1 MVKFFQGKTVW
12 IGNSRD
18 CHRESQGASR
28 QTLLRAGLR
37 WHTAPQHD
45 RGSHHV
51 AVHWWMSLVVFGKRA
66 IGSEEEPEL

>member
-18 CHRESQGASR
+18 CHRKSQGASK
-28 QTLLRAGLR
+28 QTLPHAPLR
-37 WHTAPQHD
+37 WHKGPLHD

-51 AVHWWMSLVVFGKRA
+51 AVHWWKTLVVLGKRA
-66 IGSEEEPEL
+66 VGTEEEPEL

>member
-18 CHRESQGASR
+18 CRRESQGASK
-28 QTLLRAGLR
+28 QTLLRAVPR
-37 WHTAPQHD
+37 RHTAPQRDKESRH
-45 RGSHHV
+45 GE
-51 AVHWWMSLVVFGKRA
+51 VHWWMSLVVFGKRA